1 MSAREPLTLTVRDVM
16 SDQLV
21 SVSAACR
28 IEDALDTILG
38 TGLRHLVVVD
48 PLGRCRGVVTS
59 ESVAMAVIAHA
70 VPEVH
75 TVGQLLPQAFT
86 AMAAQASVQDAA
98 GVMLSALVDAV
109 AVIDDLHRPLGI
121 VTWSDILRVVAG
133 HGPSRHLSA
142 LRG

>member
-59 ESVAMAVIAHA
+59 ESVAMAVIASSLTSA
-70 VPEVH
+70 
-75 TVGQLLPQAFT
+75 T
-86 AMAAQASVQDAA
+86 MRSVSCAAA
-98 GVMLSALVDAV
+98 GPAASAVRATSTSQENRRANCDMV
-109 AVIDDLHRPLGI
+109 R
-121 VTWSDILRVVAG
+121 
-133 HGPSRHLSA
+133 
-142 LRG
+142 